1 MEQRLMQDQTRIEA
15 EAVDLWPTDPDAA
28 RALLTRF
35 CSERALEACA
45 EADRLAKTLAAE

>member
-1 MEQRLMQDQTRIEA
+1 MAQ
-15 EAVDLWPTDPDAA
+15 WPTDPGAA

-45 EADRLAKTLAAE
+45 EADGLAKTLAAE